1 MCPNEKDRR
10 KVFMYTLVRKRPSLG
25 NKSPYEMIPKG
36 DEDWEWLMQLTEM
49 DAIPADDVHLNPAL
63 LKH

>member
-1 MCPNEKDRR
+1 MALYYYGATHKHAQQN
-10 KVFMYTLVRKRPSLG
+10 KRPSLG

-36 DEDWEWLMQLTEM
+36 DEDWEWLMQLTGM
-49 DAIPADDVHLNPAL
+49 DAIPADDVHLNSAL